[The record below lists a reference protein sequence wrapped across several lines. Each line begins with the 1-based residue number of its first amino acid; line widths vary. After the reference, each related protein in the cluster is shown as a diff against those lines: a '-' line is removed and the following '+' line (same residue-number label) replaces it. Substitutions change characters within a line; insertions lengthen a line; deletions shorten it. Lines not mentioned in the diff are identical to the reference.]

1 MKFEVTILGS
11 SSATPIFNRNPTAQ
25 VLNINEKLYLVDCA
39 EGTQQQML
47 RFEVKAS
54 RIDYIFISHLHGD
67 HYLGLVGLLSSM
79 HLNGRTKLLKIFCPL
94 PLKEIVDLQLKYSE
108 TTLQYPVEFIFT
120 KADVAEVILDNQ
132 DILVETIPL
141 DHRIPCTGFLFRE
154 KKRLRKIIKDRIEEL
169 NIPVQYFT
177 ALKKGKDYEAADGTI
192 YKNDTLTIDSA
203 QPKAYAYCSDTL
215 YNPKYFEQI
224 NSASLLYHEATF
236 LNDMLDRANH
246 THHTTA
252 LQAAQVALQTNAHK
266 LIIGHF
272 SARYKTLNEFLDE
285 AQNVFPNTELAVE
298 GKTFIISK

>member
-79 HLNGRTKLLKIFCPL
+79 HLNGRTKLLKIFCPP